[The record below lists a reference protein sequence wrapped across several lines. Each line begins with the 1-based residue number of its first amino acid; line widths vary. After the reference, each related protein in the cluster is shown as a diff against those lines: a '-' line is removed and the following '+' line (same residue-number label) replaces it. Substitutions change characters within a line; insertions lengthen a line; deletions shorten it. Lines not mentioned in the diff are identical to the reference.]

1 MNTSLEHHLIG
12 DLLVSL
18 INQIPKIDRFDEE
31 LTDMIHLLSDLTK
44 KPDQPGRGTAHRITH
59 AHEVDR
65 ETRLAV
71 GRSVGCYRYTTGQTV
86 WTREETSPRRCERSR
101 VRDTCNS
108 GCDLN
113 HFY

>member
-18 INQIPKIDRFDEE
+18 INQIPKIDQFDEE

-44 KPDQPGRGTAHRITH
+44 NLTNWGTAHRITH

-71 GRSVGCYRYTTGQTV
+71 GRLLSIHHGPDRVD
-86 WTREETSPRRCERSR
+86 TR
-101 VRDTCNS
+101 RDES
-108 GCDLN
+108 KKV
-113 HFY
+113 